1 MLKENE
7 EEKKLTSL
15 KQGGIYHFRNSNG
28 TFKTAVIFPLHPRMA
43 GLSQVILAS
52 DWPRDLI
59 LTPDWL
65 RDLILTPDW
74 LCQALKVFE
83 DKSMNLVHIESRL
96 VAGTSDQHEIYLEI
110 DSENSRD
117 WNQIQQVNKNLHP
130 FYPSHYF
137 HVQLIDTLRGID
149 LGPRDTEP
157 VLRSASID
165 WGSCSMIPFPKVTQ
179 LTTDHPDPLIMT
191 PCR

>member
-1 MLKENE
+1 M
-7 EEKKLTSL
+7 

-74 LCQALKVFE
+74 PRDLILTPDWLCQALKVFE

-96 VAGTSDQHEIYLEI
+96 VAGTSDKHEIYLEI

-117 WNQIQQVNKNLHP
+117 WNQIQQVTKNLNP
-130 FYPSHYF
+130 FNILPISMC
-137 HVQLIDTLRGID
+137 QLIDTLRGID

-179 LTTDHPDPLIMT
+179 LTSLT
-191 PCR
+191 PS

>member
-1 MLKENE
+1 M
-7 EEKKLTSL
+7 

-52 DWPRDLI
+52 DWS
-59 LTPDWL
+59 

-117 WNQIQQVNKNLHP
+117 WNQIQQVNKNLNP
-130 FYPSHYF
+130 FNILPISMC
-137 HVQLIDTLRGID
+137 QLIDTLRGID

-179 LTTDHPDPLIMT
+179 LTTHSLAPS
-191 PCR
+191 

>member
-43 GLSQVILAS
+43 GLSQVTNQSTGAGHVTTITA
-52 DWPRDLI
+52 
-59 LTPDWL
+59 
-65 RDLILTPDW
+65 PDW

-117 WNQIQQVNKNLHP
+117 WNQIQQVTGQESSS
-130 FYPSHYF
+130 SH
-137 HVQLIDTLRGID
+137 I
-149 LGPRDTEP
+149 
-157 VLRSASID
+157 
-165 WGSCSMIPFPKVTQ
+165 
-179 LTTDHPDPLIMT
+179 
-191 PCR
+191 

>member
-65 RDLILTPDW
+65 
-74 LCQALKVFE
+74 CQALKVFE

-117 WNQIQQVNKNLHP
+117 WNQIQQVTGQESSS
-130 FYPSHYF
+130 SH
-137 HVQLIDTLRGID
+137 I
-149 LGPRDTEP
+149 
-157 VLRSASID
+157 
-165 WGSCSMIPFPKVTQ
+165 
-179 LTTDHPDPLIMT
+179 
-191 PCR
+191 